1 MTSGLVILHRTYQH
15 LHPGI
20 FACVLAS
27 VSPLL
32 SLLFLWL
39 DEANVLTFWLVYRV
53 LKKTNIFWN
62 WGICNILNILL
73 KKQLL
78 SSHISMFPVTWN
90 SRCFLWPSYLR
101 GKTLNRKGRTSNRKN
116 ITFNV
121 TTVLFRIKFLK
132 LSNIWYFNLSP
143 FEFFKKTTSIRLLD
157 SLPTFPRFPRQF

>member
-1 MTSGLVILHRTYQH
+1 MKWIILRMKTKRQEFEISENLITILPKKIKVTSGLVILHRTYQC

-32 SLLFLWL
+32 SLLFFWL

-62 WGICNILNILL
+62 WGICNILNILW

-78 SSHISMFPVTWN
+78 SSHISMFPVTWS
-90 SRCFLWPSYLR
+90 SRCFPWPSFYLR
-101 GKTLNRKGRTSNRKN
+101 GKTLNRKRRTSNR
-116 ITFNV
+116 
-121 TTVLFRIKFLK
+121 KFLK
-132 LSNIWYFNLSP
+132 LSNFWYFNLSP
-143 FEFFKKTTSIRLLD
+143 FEFF
-157 SLPTFPRFPRQF
+157 